1 MNKKAGIAIAAAVA
15 VVTAG
20 ALGTSYYMGGKL
32 QQSFTEGIAK
42 GNDYGIKIQITSY
55 ERGAFS
61 STAKTVWTLDDSDE
75 PTQFTAEHKINHGP
89 LPLGHAAEIHT
100 RFNLPDD
107 AEPAIKTALNGR
119 SPLEIATKVGWGRSS
134 SNVMTSPAVVTRVN
148 ESDMNWGG
156 MKIAWDMPADLKGA
170 KGTGSFEGLEFKD
183 AEGSVAMGKAD
194 IRFDNKQPEGQKF
207 WTGPFVLNIAKFTA
221 SKTEDGKTSASQV
234 EGISMDLDTRL
245 LGDVVE
251 MTLKTGVKSAKLED
265 KQADDILLDLAINNV
280 DTGWINHVMD
290 LSKRMKSQRSE
301 AAKGEQA
308 GSDEDEMSNGDL
320 RDTMLKNLIQ
330 ALARKP
336 SVEIKRLSMRTPE
349 GVSEFSA
356 AIQYVGDGKKM
367 GNLLKDLKVS
377 VKADMPKPLMESLM
391 QSRKRASLIAHLDD
405 ENDYKSEEI
414 DSAAKFQTQGSL
426 ELLTKEGIFEDKDGK
441 IRTDIVFANGEIQ
454 ANGKPLSPEGTAML
468 MTEAIE

>member
-1 MNKKAGIAIAAAVA
+1 MNKKTGIAIAAAVA

-32 QQSFTEGIAK
+32 EQRFTEGIAK
-42 GNDYGIKIQITSY
+42 GNDYGVKIQITSY

-61 STAKTVWTLDDSDE
+61 STAKTVWTLENDDES
-75 PTQFTAEHKINHGP
+75 TQFTAEHKINHGP

-107 AEPAIKTALNGR
+107 VEPALKTALNGR

-134 SNVMTSPAVVTRVN
+134 SNVMTSPAVTTRVKD
-148 ESDMNWGG
+148 SDMNWGG
-156 MKIAWDMPADLKGA
+156 MKISWDMPANLKGA
-170 KGTGSFEGLEFKD
+170 KGSGHFAGLEFKD
-183 AEGSVAMGKAD
+183 AEGSAAMDKAD
-194 IRFDNKQPEGQKF
+194 IRFDIRQPEGQKF
-207 WTGPFVLNIAKFTA
+207 WTGPFAMNIAKFA
-221 SKTEDGKTSASQV
+221 SSKIDDGKTLGSHV
-234 EGISMDLDTRL
+234 EGISMDSDTRL

-265 KQADDILLDLAINNV
+265 KQANDLVLDLAFNNV
-280 DTGWINHVMD
+280 DAGWLNHVMD
-290 LSKRMKSQRSE
+290 MNKRMKAKRSE
-301 AAKGEQA
+301 AAQGEDA
-308 GSDEDEMSNGDL
+308 DNDEDEMTSGDL
-320 RDTMLKNLIQ
+320 RATMLKNLTQ
-330 ALARKP
+330 ALTRKP

-356 AIQYVGDGKKM
+356 AVQYVGDGEKM

-377 VKADMPKPLMESLM
+377 VKADMPKPLMQSLM
-391 QSRKRASLIAHLDD
+391 QSRKRASLIAHLED

-414 DSAAKFQTQGSL
+414 DSAAKIQTQGSL

-441 IRTDIVFANGEIQ
+441 IRTEIVFANGEIQ

-468 MTEAIE
+468 MTEAME